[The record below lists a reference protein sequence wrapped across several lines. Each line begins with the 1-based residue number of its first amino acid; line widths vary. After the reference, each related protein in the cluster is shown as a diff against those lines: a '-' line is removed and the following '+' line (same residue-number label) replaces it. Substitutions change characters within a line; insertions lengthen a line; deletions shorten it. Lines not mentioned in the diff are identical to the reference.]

1 MPQIGATIE
10 QMGTLSQ
17 KFSTEAQK
25 VSSLRSEVTSQIS
38 STWWE
43 GPAAQRF
50 KSEWEGSYAPM
61 LNRLQASLEECAT
74 EVRNRSA
81 AIEAAGS

>member
-10 QMGTLSQ
+10 QMSTLSQ
-17 KFSTEAQK
+17 KFSAEAND
-25 VSSLRSEVTSQIS
+25 VSRLRGAVTSQIA

-61 LNRLQASLEECAT
+61 LDRLQASLEECAT